1 MIEIIK
7 NTTDINFGKK
17 QINSSDLI
25 LLLSNKTILTENDE
39 DLSLEKI
46 TTIQEVQ
53 RSRPG
58 EAFNFIINDKIK
70 IKCYHY
76 YDCTLVRFSVPKGI
90 KLIEEDNVEI
100 HFREILENR
109 KRILDNQYNSYLKAK
124 EKYDILISK
133 FQKYPELFL

>member
-1 MIEIIK
+1 MIDIIK
-7 NTTDINFGKK
+7 NATDINFYK
-17 QINSSDLI
+17 QVNSSDLI
-25 LLLSNKTILTENDE
+25 LLLSNKSILTENDE

-76 YDCTLVRFSVPKGI
+76 YNYTFVRFKIAKGI
-90 KLIEEDNVEI
+90 KLIEEDKVES
-100 HFREILENR
+100 HCREILENR

-124 EKYDILISK
+124 EKYDMLICK
-133 FQKYPELFL
+133 FQKYPEFFL